1 MALTKEISYDYEI
14 RGVGNN
20 IQQRQRIKILEDG
33 VGLNE
38 SYNRTVYTIGTSL
51 DGINDETIVKG
62 LSSSLWTQEVSA
74 SYSLMQTSSSLGL

>member
-74 SYSLMQTSSSLGL
+74 SYSLKQTSSSLGL

>member
-62 LSSSLWTQEVSA
+62 LSSSLWTQEVSS
-74 SYSLMQTSSSLGL
+74 SYSLMQTSQSLGL

>member
-20 IQQRQRIKILEDG
+20 IQQRQRTKILEDG
-33 VGLNE
+33 VRLNE

-51 DGINDETIVKG
+51 DGVNDETVVKS
-62 LSSSLWTQEVSA
+62 LSSSLWTQEVSS
-74 SYSLMQTSSSLGL
+74 SYSLMQTSQSLGL

>member
-62 LSSSLWTQEVSA
+62 FSSSLWTPTVSA
-74 SYSLMQTSSSLGL
+74 SYSLFHTSQSLGL